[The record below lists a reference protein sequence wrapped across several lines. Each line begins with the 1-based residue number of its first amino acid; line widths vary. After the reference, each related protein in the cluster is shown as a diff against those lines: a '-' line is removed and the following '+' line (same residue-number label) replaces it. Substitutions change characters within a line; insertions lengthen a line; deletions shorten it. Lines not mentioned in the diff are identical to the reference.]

1 MIVFTMAKSVL
12 KNLVRPAYTVRYP
25 KVKEPFSDI
34 YRGKISND
42 IDTCIFCRICAIK
55 CPTQALRVDKTAGEW
70 EINSLAC
77 ITCGYCVEVC
87 PKKCLT
93 MDNVYSSSVTAKDD
107 GVFLMVRRPPVK
119 APSAEKESG

>member
-12 KNLVRPAYTVRYP
+12 KNLVRPAHTVRYP

-42 IDTCIFCRICAIK
+42 IDACIFCRICAIK
-55 CPTQALRVDKTAGEW
+55 CPTRALRVDKAAGEW

-93 MDNVYSSSVTAKDD
+93 MVNVYSSSVTEKDD
-107 GVFLMVRRPPVK
+107 GVVLMVRQPPAS
-119 APSAEKESG
+119 APSPEKESQ